1 MAETLDFE
9 GRSYAERLSKRTY
22 PLNLGSLDF
31 LAAFDAFERKW
42 SGTVVDL
49 GAGWGAVK
57 ESGMVDEMA
66 AVVAAALSPEDAAEV
81 CEPIDVRVIEDA
93 YVQIAVLANTGDGW
107 GDFAATFM
115 RYMPQEPDGGE
126 G

>member
-1 MAETLDFE
+1 MAEALDFT
-9 GRSYAERLSKRTY
+9 GRSYAERLPKQSY
-22 PLNLGSLDF
+22 PVNLGSLNF

-42 SGTVVDL
+42 SGVAVDL
-49 GAGWGAVK
+49 DGGWGAIK

-81 CEPIDVRVIEDA
+81 CDPIDVRVIEDA